1 MDMDTV
7 LMIARA
13 ALSLGAVLGLIW
25 WANKRFADSGG
36 GRKKAAR
43 RTPGGIDVVGR
54 QGLGPKVGLA
64 LVEIDGKRLLLGV
77 SEHGVNLLHTGDAPE
92 PVEEP
97 PTSQVRETIDLSALE
112 GALAA
117 DGSLVVPDDV
127 ASLVPP
133 VASAS
138 EQREERP
145 GPLAAGG
152 VLDGSVLSPATW
164 RRTIGAIQARTA
176 RR

>member
-7 LMIARA
+7 LMVARA

-25 WANKRFADSGG
+25 WANKRFADSGS

-64 LVEIDGKRLLLGV
+64 LVEIDGLRLLLGV

-97 PTSQVRETIDLSALE
+97 TTSQVRETIDLAALE

-127 ASLVPP
+127 ASLVPA
-133 VASAS
+133 ASPA
-138 EQREERP
+138 EPDERP
-145 GPLAAGG
+145 GALAAGG

>member
-7 LMIARA
+7 LMVARA

-25 WANKRFADSGG
+25 WANKRFADSEG

-97 PTSQVRETIDLSALE
+97 TTSQVRQEIDLAALE
-112 GALAA
+112 GALGEE
-117 DGSLVVPDDV
+117 GSFAVPDDV

-133 VASAS
+133 LASTPARD
-138 EQREERP
+138 QRP